1 MNTLTIDL
9 PDSVEI
15 NSFELKMILASKLF
29 DEGKLSSGQ
38 AAELAGVSKQVFL
51 ELLGK
56 YEVSMFGYGID
67 ELEDDLKNV

>member
-9 PDSVEI
+9 PDSLEI
-15 NSFELKMILASKLF
+15 NGFDLKMILASKLF

-38 AAELAGVSKQVFL
+38 AAKLAGVSKQVFL